1 MAESSIFW
9 PTGTTGDGASP
20 YTDTQLFAWLRRTFT
35 KNPAAEAVLR
45 GYANELQVTAGSGKV
60 TVGTGAAYVYGIP
73 YENNAA
79 LDIAIPTPSSNTRY
93 DRIVLRA
100 DWTAKTVRL
109 ARLAGAE
116 GGGYPTITQTPGS
129 IYEVI
134 IANVE
139 VKTSGQI
146 TVTNTNAFCN
156 YSTIINNNNLNANT
170 VATSNIIDGN
180 ITTDKLANEA
190 VTTDKLASGAVT
202 SAKIASLAISNTHIS
217 NSADIAQSKID
228 NTTRAIDADK
238 VDGSHASAFAA
249 ANDMSDLQKSYSAQ
263 KGTSWTIPSD
273 GNWYDISGLS
283 LTINVSQA
291 CDLFIYFTTG
301 NMGGGIM
308 WRAVVD
314 STAMEEYGFEESG
327 AHWYFGNT
335 GSGSHTIKIQAK
347 TTLSGKTMGNRRA
360 SVIVIPR

>member
-109 ARLAGAE
+109 ARLAGTE
-116 GGGYPTITQTPGS
+116 GGGYPTVTQTPGS

-146 TVTNTNAFCN
+146 TV
-156 YSTIINNNNLNANT
+156 NNLEPYCQF
-170 VATSNIIDGN
+170 ATTILNG
-180 ITTDKLANEA
+180 A
-190 VTTDKLASGAVT
+190 VTGAKIASGAV
-202 SAKIASLAISNTHIS
+202 SNSHIASDA
-217 NSADIAQSKID
+217 AIAQSKIS
-228 NTTRAIDADK
+228 NASRAIDADK

-263 KGTSWTIPSD
+263 TGTSWTIPSD

-283 LTINVSQA
+283 LTINVSQT

-301 NMGGGIM
+301 GMGGGIM

>member
-93 DRIVLRA
+93 DCIVLRA

-109 ARLAGAE
+109 ARVAGTE
-116 GGGYPTITQTPGS
+116 GGGIPSKTQTPGS
-129 IYEVI
+129 IYEVSI
-134 IANVE
+134 ATIMVTTGGQMTIYQGGAYCTFATNIETGAVNTDKIADSAVTANKIANGAV
-139 VKTSGQI
+139 
-146 TVTNTNAFCN
+146 N
-156 YSTIINNNNLNANT
+156 
-170 VATSNIIDGN
+170 
-180 ITTDKLANEA
+180 TDKIADG
-190 VTTDKLASGAVT
+190 TITDVD
-202 SAKIASLAISNTHIS
+202 IS
-217 NSADIAQSKID
+217 NSAGIYQHKIS
-228 NTTRAIDADK
+228 NAVRAIDADM

-249 ANDMSDLQKSYSAQ
+249 ANDMSDLQKSCSAQ
-263 KGTSWTIPSD
+263 TGTSWTIPSD

-283 LTINVSQA
+283 LTINVSQT
-291 CDLFIYFTTG
+291 CDLFIYFTTN

-314 STAMEEYGFEESG
+314 STVMEEYGFEESG

-335 GSGSHTIKIQAK
+335 GAGSHTIKIQAK